1 MLLCFFRCTRKGT
14 FDNGYFYLLP
24 DAPSA
29 FFVVVR
35 CLSRADD
42 LQSLRYRVVEDDSV
56 AELAVHPYRIPRH
69 HESRAFLHFR
79 HVEYHPGDEAVGET
93 GATRVVPDCEAVLV
107 VGDEHV
113 PVLRPVLVM
122 GDAQPV
128 AGVKAE
134 IVAQYP
140 AEVHAAVAAY
150 RDHPLA
156 LVGQCRVGVA
166 LVVNCQFHRNFF
178 LIGSL
183 YIII

>member
-1 MLLCFFRCTRKGT
+1 MFFQAHERRDIRQWV
-14 FDNGYFYLLP
+14 FLP
-24 DAPSA
+24 AAGCPFR

-35 CLSRADD
+35 CLSRADS
-42 LQSLRYRVVEDDSV
+42 LQSLWYRVVEDDPV

-79 HVEYHPGDEAVGET
+79 SVEYHPGDEAVGET
-93 GATRVVPDCEAVLV
+93 GATWVVPDREAVLV

-128 AGVKAE
+128 AGMKAE
-134 IVAQYP
+134 LVAQYP

-166 LVVNCQFHRNFF
+166 LVVNCQFLGTFF
-178 LIGSL
+178 
-183 YIII
+183 